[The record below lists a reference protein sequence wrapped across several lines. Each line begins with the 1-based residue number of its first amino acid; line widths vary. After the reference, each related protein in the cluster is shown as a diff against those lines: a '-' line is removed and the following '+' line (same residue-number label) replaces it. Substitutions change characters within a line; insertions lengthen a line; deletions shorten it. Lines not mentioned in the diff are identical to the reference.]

1 MIVDFHNVS
10 NKGGIR
16 NRRRQAGDFMLSL
29 VVALIV
35 VAIIL
40 GKVFMNYRDSTR
52 NEQNSAF
59 ASTVTTI
66 AGALQKNF
74 GQNNLYGSLTTA
86 IAVKSGA
93 FPRNLRDG
101 TADTASNLW
110 GGTLTVAPGTITANN
125 DVASLAATKVSS
137 AQCYDIVSATQSVAR
152 RITVGSSTVKAAD
165 ATLDVAALATA
176 CEAASDVTVT
186 WSIGRSGT

>member
-1 MIVDFHNVS
+1 MNVFLNNVP
-10 NKGGIR
+10 NKGISR

-29 VVALIV
+29 VVALIL

-40 GKVFMNYRDSTR
+40 GKVFMSYRDSTR

-59 ASTVTTI
+59 TSSITTI

-110 GGTLTVAPGTITANN
+110 GGTLTVVPGTITANN
-125 DVASLAATKVSS
+125 DVANLAATKVPSI
-137 AQCYDIVSATQSVAR
+137 QCFDIVSATQSVAR

-165 ATLDVAALATA
+165 ATLDVNALASA
-176 CEAASDVTVT
+176 CEAASDATVT

>member
-1 MIVDFHNVS
+1 MNIDFHKVP
-10 NKGGIR
+10 NKEKSR

-35 VAIIL
+35 VAIFL
-40 GKVFMNYRDSTR
+40 GKVFMNYRDTSR
-52 NEQNSAF
+52 NEQNTAF
-59 ASTVTTI
+59 TSSITTI

-74 GQNNLYGSLTTA
+74 GQNNMYGSLTTA

-110 GGTLTVAPGTITANN
+110 GGTLTVVPGTITANN
-125 DVASLAATKVSS
+125 DVANLAATKVPSG
-137 AQCYDIVSATQSVAR
+137 QCYDIVSATQSVAR

-165 ATLDVAALATA
+165 ATLDVAALSTA

-186 WSIGRSGT
+186 WAIGRSGT

>member
-1 MIVDFHNVS
+1 MNVFLNNVP
-10 NKGGIR
+10 NKEKSR

-29 VVALIV
+29 VVALIL

-40 GKVFMNYRDSTR
+40 GKVFMSYRDSAR

-59 ASTVTTI
+59 TSSITTI

-74 GQNNLYGSLTTA
+74 GHNNLYGSLTTA

-110 GGTLTVAPGTITANN
+110 GGTLTVVPGTITANN
-125 DVASLAATKVSS
+125 DVANLAATKVPSI
-137 AQCYDIVSATQSVAR
+137 QCFDIVSATQSVAR

-165 ATLDVAALATA
+165 ATLDVNALATA
-176 CEAASDVTVT
+176 CEAASDATVT